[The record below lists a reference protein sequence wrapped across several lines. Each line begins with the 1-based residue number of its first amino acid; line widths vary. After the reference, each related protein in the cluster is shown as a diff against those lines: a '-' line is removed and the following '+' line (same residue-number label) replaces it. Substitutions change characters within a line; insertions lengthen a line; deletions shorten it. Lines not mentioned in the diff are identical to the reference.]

1 MHINCVICSDLFV
14 GVDSEVVCATSCGHL
29 FHQHCLLQ
37 WYERSPT
44 CPQCRQKQKNQKF
57 TKIYFST
64 PNTTGSSQE
73 DASALQNKIDC
84 MTFQIKLKDIEIKNQ
99 QEDVDKFKT
108 QNKGLREEISKMR
121 EQIRERES
129 QTYTYQDTIKSL
141 KRECKQLLEFKLEA
155 EDLRKQINNLRSIED
170 ILHGSVTDVDE
181 ILARTALDPT
191 TLSMCVST
199 FKKELDVSKNQKL
212 ELRELLVSSQ
222 KEANKLK
229 SEVKK
234 LNEEIS
240 VLNRVNLKLKED
252 IAYSEEDIKNLQ
264 QKIKDLQS
272 AIISPG
278 ESNPRDKALRR
289 LLQEN
294 PAPENIANNLD
305 QSFITS
311 PTSTRNSKKSYSPPS
326 PGLAFRRRK
335 DDLKI
340 SIFQKPRVLS
350 TESVKLSQKE
360 DSSENVYNGL
370 GGHSRSDEFTF
381 PKHDKFKKLTK
392 KKNLSASAASVA
404 KKLKPD
410 PSNLKLDSFF
420 T

>member
-1 MHINCVICSDLFV
+1 MADEQERIRQILNESFASSVEDVVINNSNNDEEDIVEEFMEQTDTEQEGEYSEEDMEEDHQHVNRYNQGFPATSNSHWLYHLNIFNEDLCRKISLLRFVKDGKRLLGLQLKSKKQTISHQELEKGVICVKATAKLSIVASTAESLFAF
-14 GVDSEVVCATSCGHL
+14 ATL
-29 FHQHCLLQ
+29 NIRALDVKLQ
-37 WYERSPT
+37 SPT

-199 FKKELDVSKNQKL
+199 FKK
-212 ELRELLVSSQ
+212 
-222 KEANKLK
+222 
-229 SEVKK
+229 
-234 LNEEIS
+234 
-240 VLNRVNLKLKED
+240 
-252 IAYSEEDIKNLQ
+252 
-264 QKIKDLQS
+264 
-272 AIISPG
+272 
-278 ESNPRDKALRR
+278 
-289 LLQEN
+289 
-294 PAPENIANNLD
+294 
-305 QSFITS
+305 
-311 PTSTRNSKKSYSPPS
+311 
-326 PGLAFRRRK
+326 
-335 DDLKI
+335 
-340 SIFQKPRVLS
+340 
-350 TESVKLSQKE
+350 
-360 DSSENVYNGL
+360 
-370 GGHSRSDEFTF
+370 
-381 PKHDKFKKLTK
+381 
-392 KKNLSASAASVA
+392 
-404 KKLKPD
+404 
-410 PSNLKLDSFF
+410 
-420 T
+420 